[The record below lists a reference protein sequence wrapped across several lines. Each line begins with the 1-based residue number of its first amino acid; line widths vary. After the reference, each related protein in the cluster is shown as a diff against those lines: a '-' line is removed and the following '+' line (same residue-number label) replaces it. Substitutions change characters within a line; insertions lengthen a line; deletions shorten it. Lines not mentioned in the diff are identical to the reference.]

1 MISVHEHFQ
10 VPSDPDTVWR
20 IVSNPDEIVPC
31 IPGAV
36 LEERHE
42 DGSYSGSI
50 IVQFGPAK
58 VKFKAR
64 VRYEPDHVAKVGRV
78 MGRGK
83 DTAGGTR
90 AELAFS
96 FSVQES
102 DDGTRVSG
110 DGEMDIKGP
119 LASMIEA
126 GASVVVKRMLVE
138 FSGNLARRC
147 GAPETKPALK
157 KPWWRRLLDALKPGW
172 IRRLVLQ
179 AHDQE

>member
-1 MISVHEHFQ
+1 MISVRERFE
-10 VPSDPDTVWR
+10 VPSDPATVWR
-20 IVSNPDEIVPC
+20 IVANPDEIVPC

-36 LEERHE
+36 LEERHD

-64 VRYEPDHVAKVGRV
+64 VTYEADHVAKVGRV
-78 MGRGK
+78 VGRGK

-90 AELAFS
+90 ADMNFS
-96 FSVQES
+96 FSVCECDS
-102 DDGTRVSG
+102 GTSVSG

-126 GASVVVKRMLVE
+126 GASVVVKRMLAE
-138 FSGNLARRC
+138 FSSNLAARC
-147 GAPETKPALK
+147 GAPQKKTMTKKRWWQRLFHALWHFQITQPTTPVGK
-157 KPWWRRLLDALKPGW
+157 R
-172 IRRLVLQ
+172 
-179 AHDQE
+179 E